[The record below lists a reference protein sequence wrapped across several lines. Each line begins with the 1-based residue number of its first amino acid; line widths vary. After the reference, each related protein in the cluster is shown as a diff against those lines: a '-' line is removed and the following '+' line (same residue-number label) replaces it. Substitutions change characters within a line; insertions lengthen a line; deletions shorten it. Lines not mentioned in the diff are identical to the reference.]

1 MREANWDDV
10 FQRRREESA
19 PASERLSATIPWEDW
34 LTFAITTLVFMSV
47 VASVDSAD
55 WVSGM
60 PSMYPIGFSALVTGH
75 VLSRVR
81 RPELLVHAAALLVGA
96 TLLFAQILA
105 IIPGQTPFARTD
117 HLLDRMHAWWS
128 AVTQNGI
135 SGDTLPLIVLMLVLT
150 WLGAYISSWAIFRWR
165 NAWLGLVP
173 GGIALMWNISFIP
186 GQFSYA
192 FVVFVFGAVLLIMR
206 LHVARKEQAWVR
218 QGVRYPEF
226 ISLSTLNATF
236 WVTLGLLLSVWLMPL
251 ASRSDTAN
259 QRWQDFTAPITRHFT
274 PLARVFI
281 SVNAKKPINI
291 HNLRDALPFQGK
303 INLNTKDAVEVNV
316 KISPEVAAF
325 LREQSFDEYTS
336 NGWKLNIQSDVPL
349 PPGANT
355 AAEAARAPGV
365 TEGTRQD
372 VTINVKVEGGNDQ
385 HLYSLGQPV
394 NSDQNAVAPTGGDAA
409 DVASLQPAEH
419 LSNGDTYST
428 TGSVSIA
435 SIGQLRAAGVD
446 YPAWVTDRYLS
457 LPNDLPSRVRQKAGE
472 VAASAVTPY
481 DRAAAVEKYL
491 RTFPND
497 YNVPITPAGHDAVD
511 YFLFDLQRGYF
522 DYHASAMAVM
532 LRSLGIPARVA
543 TGYVVD
549 PLARQGD
556 SDVFKLTERNAFAWP
571 EVYFP
576 GAGWVEF
583 SPTPSQPL
591 INRPGTPKA
600 PASIAG
606 SSERGLSEG
615 DAIDLGI
622 VPPGSTTP
630 PISATKPSTGG
641 GTDVWPVLMTLT
653 IIGAVAIAL
662 AAGAKLAW
670 EWGLGGLSRPAQ
682 LWEKTVRLAA
692 LGRSGPR
699 RSETPREFAARLRRD
714 VPGADAAGYLAATYE
729 RNRFGHK
736 PLSDDETER
745 LETAWT
751 SLRTGL
757 LRRVLRLKPRAG

>member
-1 MREANWDDV
+1 MREANWDEI
-10 FQRRREESA
+10 FQRRREDTA
-19 PASERLSATIPWEDW
+19 PAEQPLSAMIPWEDW

-47 VASVDSAD
+47 VASVDGAN
-55 WVSGM
+55 WVNGM
-60 PSMYPIGFSALVTGH
+60 PSLYPIGFSALVVGYAM
-75 VLSRVR
+75 SRVR
-81 RPELLVHAAALLVGA
+81 LPELLLHAITLLVGA

-105 IIPGQTPFARTD
+105 IIPGRTPFARTD
-117 HLLDRMHAWWS
+117 HLLDRMHHWWS

-206 LHVARKEQAWVR
+206 LHVAHKERAWER
-218 QGVRYPEF
+218 DGVRYPEF
-226 ISLSTLNATF
+226 ISLSVLNATF
-236 WVTLGLLLSVWLMPL
+236 WVTIGLLLSVWLLPV

-303 INLNTKDAVEVNV
+303 IKLNTKEAVEVNV
-316 KISPEVAAF
+316 KITPEVAAF

-336 NGWKLNIQSDVPL
+336 NGWKLNIDGDLPL
-349 PPGANT
+349 PVGENI
-355 AAEAARAPGV
+355 AAATNAAP
-365 TEGTRQD
+365 EMRQD
-372 VTINVKVEGGNDQ
+372 VTINVKIEGGNDQ

-394 NSDQNAVAPTGGDAA
+394 NSDQNAVAPSGGDIA
-409 DVASLQPAEH
+409 DVASLRPAEH

-435 SIGQLRAAGVD
+435 SVEQLRTAGVD
-446 YPAWVTDRYLS
+446 YPQWVTDRYLS
-457 LPNDLPSRVRQKAGE
+457 LPDNLPSRIQQKAGE
-472 VAASAVTPY
+472 VTRSAPSPQTPY
-481 DRAAAVEKYL
+481 DNAALIEKYL

-497 YNVPITPAGHDAVD
+497 YNVPNTPPGRDSVD

-522 DYHASAMAVM
+522 DYHASAMVVM
-532 LRSLGIPARVA
+532 LRSLRIPARVA

-556 SDVFKLTERNAFAWP
+556 SDTFKLTERNAFAWP

-591 INRPGTPKA
+591 IQRLGTPDA
-600 PASIAG
+600 PGAQAG
-606 SSERGLSEG
+606 SSGRGLGAEEP
-615 DAIDLGI
+615 IDLGI
-622 VPPGSTTP
+622 SPAGPR
-630 PISATKPSTGG
+630 ATAPAATANPAGG
-641 GTDVWPVLMTLT
+641 GSSAWPLLLMLA
-653 IIGAVAIAL
+653 IIGGVGVVL
-662 AAGAKLAW
+662 AGGAKFAW
-670 EWGLGGLSRPAQ
+670 EYGLGGLSRPAQ
-682 LWEKTVRLAA
+682 LWEKTVRLAS
-692 LGRSGPR
+692 LGRAGPR
-699 RSETPREFAARLRRD
+699 KTETPREFAARLRRD

-736 PLSDDETER
+736 DLSDEETER
-745 LETAWT
+745 LESAWA

-757 LRRVLRLKPRAG
+757 LRRALRLKPR